1 MSAWILC
8 GSHYS
13 PIGMP
18 HLSDS
23 RRRAP
28 TKRVPADIVCG
39 FLHTDIV
46 CGFLQS
52 CTSRTY
58 RDYLVIGRLGRDL
71 HEGKDGSQERTRERE
86 KERERKRRERAS
98 PSSLALAT

>member
-1 MSAWILC
+1 M
-8 GSHYS
+8 
-13 PIGMP
+13 
-18 HLSDS
+18 SDS